1 MHLHHYLIRIN
12 DCSISHISNKEMKD
26 IINMFKS
33 YEESSLFLKDVSET
47 IASEAKEQ
55 KDRFLCM
62 LLY

>member
-1 MHLHHYLIRIN
+1 
-12 DCSISHISNKEMKD
+12 MKD